1 MMCDYALLTEVSMLT
16 PPDLGA
22 KTQRQAEMFQN
33 RLTKR
38 AQYFQKRM
46 KRDRIDA
53 YRVYDRDI
61 PEIPLSVDIYQLTTD
76 AVKETYAV
84 VALFERPYEKD
95 PREEAIWLEAM
106 LKAAET
112 ALQLAPQHTILKTR
126 KKQKGRDQYN
136 KSSNPSQPVLGTVG
150 EGDLRFHVNLTDY
163 LDTGLFLDHRP
174 LRQNLIRTCAD
185 KRVLNLFGYTGALSV
200 AAAKGGASFVQTVDL
215 SNTYLSWAEKN
226 LQLNGIAPARYGLT
240 RGDVVEFLR
249 LENRKRQ
256 AANTSSTTD
265 KRFDVILLDPPTFS
279 NSSMTADVLD
289 INRQWPE
296 LVELCLPLLR
306 PNGTLYFSTN
316 SRRLAFDPQ
325 KIPAHI
331 GQCTVAIADITPQ
344 SLPEDFKAHRIHR
357 CWKIQIQP

>member
-76 AVKETYAV
+76 AAKETYAV

-215 SNTYLSWAEKN
+215 SNTYLSWAAKN
-226 LQLNGIAPARYGLT
+226 LQLN
-240 RGDVVEFLR
+240 
-249 LENRKRQ
+249 
-256 AANTSSTTD
+256 
-265 KRFDVILLDPPTFS
+265 
-279 NSSMTADVLD
+279 
-289 INRQWPE
+289 
-296 LVELCLPLLR
+296 
-306 PNGTLYFSTN
+306 
-316 SRRLAFDPQ
+316 
-325 KIPAHI
+325 
-331 GQCTVAIADITPQ
+331 AIATAQ
-344 SLPEDFKAHRIHR
+344 
-357 CWKIQIQP
+357 

>member
-1 MMCDYALLTEVSMLT
+1 MMFDYALLTEVSMLT

-76 AVKETYAV
+76 AAKETYAV

-249 LENRKRQ
+249 LENCKRQ

-306 PNGTLYFSTN
+306 LNGTLYFSTN

-325 KIPAHI
+325 KIPSHI